1 MKNQE
6 INAVKEVVDRMR
18 APYENIGEPV
28 TLVIGCGGAGNN
40 LVNYFHQL
48 HVEGITTIGIN
59 TDERHLA
66 EIESDK
72 KVLIGKTITRGGG
85 AEGQKEVGKKSAKL
99 AENYLKDIVRDSDI
113 VFLIAG
119 LGGGT
124 GLGTTPVVARIAK
137 EQGAVVIGIGI
148 MPFIAEANRRR
159 IASKGFE
166 ELENMA
172 ESAILLDNNK
182 LLNIAP
188 ELSADESLN
197 IMNRMISQVII
208 NTRKTMIQTIMAT
221 KSLDVSEIIGDYPT
235 ATIEESEPQSEKL
248 DGIVLPAPLSA
259 NIMNEKPQE
268 PQINGNIKN
277 HSTDL
282 F

>member
-1 MKNQE
+1 MENAE

-40 LVNYFHQL
+40 LVDHFHRL
-48 HVEGITTIGIN
+48 NVEGVTTIGIN
-59 TDERHLA
+59 TDEKHLA

-72 KVLIGKTITRGGG
+72 KVLIGKTITRGRG
-85 AEGQKEVGKKSAKL
+85 AQGQKEIGRESAEL
-99 AENYLKDIVRDSDI
+99 AKNYLKDIVRDSDI
-113 VFLIAG
+113 VFLVAG

-148 MPFIAEANRRR
+148 MPFIAEVERRKK
-159 IASKGFE
+159 AAKGFE
-166 ELENMA
+166 ELKRVT
-172 ESAILLDNNK
+172 ESTILLDNTK

-188 ELSADESLN
+188 DLSAEEGLT

-221 KSLDVSEIIGDYPT
+221 KSLDASEIVGKHPA
-235 ATIEESEPQSEKL
+235 ATVEEGEPQSPKM

-259 NIMNEKPQE
+259 NLGTDAPQG
-268 PQINGNIKN
+268 PQNI
-277 HSTDL
+277 
-282 F
+282 